1 MLKLFLLNLAA
12 VCAARQPAFISLSAQ
27 TLLDM
32 VENYPT
38 ALRTLILAENNISPE
53 LQQQISDL
61 LSEGEEEE
69 ETEAREV
76 TAREKNPWICQNS
89 KSSGPGLVGLADGDR
104 DVWGVSSATD
114 LVVGL
119 VPHPCEL
126 QSRQPPAT
134 TLALSSIGLSPAW
147 KGNLQGQCSKEQ
159 KRYLRGVSPD
169 AAGIKSLCKALKP
182 RAGAFKISGA
192 FARHPSQNSCHS
204 SPLPEPP
211 WNRHRSSFS
220 YLCGLNLRGVSQVP
234 QPACA
239 GACNRK

>member
-89 KSSGPGLVGLADGDR
+89 KSSGAW
-104 DVWGVSSATD
+104 WGWQTAIGMFGV
-114 LVVGL
+114 LL
-119 VPHPCEL
+119 VPL
-126 QSRQPPAT
+126 
-134 TLALSSIGLSPAW
+134 
-147 KGNLQGQCSKEQ
+147 
-159 KRYLRGVSPD
+159 VSWWGWSLIPVSCNPD
-169 AAGIKSLCKALKP
+169 S
-182 RAGAFKISGA
+182 
-192 FARHPSQNSCHS
+192 
-204 SPLPEPP
+204 
-211 WNRHRSSFS
+211 
-220 YLCGLNLRGVSQVP
+220 P
-234 QPACA
+234 QP
-239 GACNRK
+239 RP